1 MKKHPE
7 ITNPFA
13 LAWYEKKKGYKA
25 HYKPENDGKAPEKKA
40 KYKNEHLTFEE
51 YVQRRS

>member
-13 LAWYEKKKGYKA
+13 LAWYEKKKGYKP
-25 HYKPENDGKAPEKKA
+25 HYKPEKDG
-40 KYKNEHLTFEE
+40 KNEHLTFEE
-51 YVQRRS
+51 YTQSRDSD